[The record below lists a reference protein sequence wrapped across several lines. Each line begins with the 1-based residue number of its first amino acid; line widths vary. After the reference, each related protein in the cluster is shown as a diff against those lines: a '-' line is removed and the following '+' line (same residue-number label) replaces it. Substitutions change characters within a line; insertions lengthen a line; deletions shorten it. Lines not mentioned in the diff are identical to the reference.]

1 MKSFIAKMLTLQ
13 RKLKF
18 KREEMSTHH
27 KLNFGLELEMGLY
40 LVRYTELNTQ
50 LNTFKI
56 MNLNN

>member
-1 MKSFIAKMLTLQ
+1 MKSFIAKILTLQ

-40 LVRYTELNTQ
+40 GIMGVGFFFSLDFSVF
-50 LNTFKI
+50 FKI
-56 MNLNN
+56 S